1 MEITMN
7 LKDKINA
14 CLKKAISVSVNDFIL
29 YVKEIFPEKLYDW
42 DTVQEANDFYM
53 EHKDIIYLS
62 NKNLTKLVIS
72 YPGGDRFG
80 SSISNP
86 GTDVYFSTPMSCTGN
101 FLYLYIESKYNVEN
115 EIAKNIE
122 GLVSDI
128 KSNTSEIINALNQ
141 MSDVEHYVSNNF
153 LKRLDTRAL
162 NNVEVKKAIADNVNC
177 TANFKSIMAYEQYE
191 YGRYGGL
198 DIGEWELSSVE
209 QFKLLWNNLPERIE
223 KACHKE
229 LEEKWLSYPEVKDT
243 LLKDKKEFIEQIELF
258 ELWQQHGNAYI
269 KEIHDRYE
277 MLRKYKTYLGND
289 SLCDIDKCARYEEL
303 NCLGYKLDS
312 FTPESDLIICEKNLQ
327 EISDK
332 INLLIEKKDSVLNE
346 ISRMRKIHFHFW
358 QQAKKRCLEIQISN
372 LKDDLTITEQE
383 LIHLQCVQKLIL
395 DELSIARNYY
405 EDVRALQDS
414 YVLGEYPPLTTVLVS
429 LTSYER
435 DEMFLSRY
443 KESEFMSHIKKSI
456 EQINCNEI
464 RKNLEHIEG
473 LLSKIE
479 YPAA

>member
-1 MEITMN
+1 MEKTMN

-29 YVKEIFPEKLYDW
+29 YVKEIFPENEYDW
-42 DTVQEANDFYM
+42 DTVQESNDFYV
-53 EHKDIIYLS
+53 EHEDIIHLS
-62 NKNLTKLVIS
+62 NENLTKLVIS

-80 SSISNP
+80 SSLSDP
-86 GTDVYFSTPMSCTGN
+86 YTDVYFSTPMSCTGN
-101 FLYLYIESKYNVEN
+101 LLYLYRESKYNVEN

-128 KSNTSEIINALNQ
+128 KSNTSEIINELNQ
-141 MSDVEHYVSNNF
+141 MSDAKHYVSNSF
-153 LKRLDTRAL
+153 FERLDTKAL
-162 NNVEVKKAIADNVNC
+162 NNAEVKKAIADNVNC

-198 DIGEWELSSVE
+198 DIGECELSGAD
-209 QFKLLWNNLPERIE
+209 QFKLLWDNLPERIE

-229 LEEKWLSYPEVKDT
+229 LEEKWLSYPEAKDT

-277 MLRKYKTYLGND
+277 MLRKYKAYLGSD
-289 SLCDIDKCARYEEL
+289 SLCDIDKRARYEEL
-303 NCLGYKLDS
+303 NCLDYKLDS
-312 FTPESDLIICEKNLQ
+312 FTPESDVKICEKKLQ

-332 INLLIEKKDSVLNE
+332 INLSIEKKDGVLNE

-358 QQAKKRCLEIQISN
+358 QQSKKRCLEIQIS
-372 LKDDLTITEQE
+372 DLNEDLSLTEHE
-383 LIHLQCVQKLIL
+383 LIYLRCVQKLIL
-395 DELSIARNYY
+395 DELSIARNYDA
-405 EDVRALQDS
+405 DVRALQDS
-414 YVLGEYPPLTTVLVS
+414 YVLDEYPPLSTMLVS
-429 LTSYER
+429 LTSYAR

-443 KESEFMSHIKKSI
+443 KESEFISRIKKSI

-464 RKNLEHIEG
+464 RKKLEHIEG
-473 LLSKIE
+473 LLSRIE